1 MIGYIIRRIA
11 YGFLILLG
19 VNALTFALF
28 FAVNTPDDMARLAI
42 GGRYVTPE
50 AIENWK
56 IAHGY
61 DLPLVYNEDAQGIEK
76 ITKTVFYTRSA
87 PLLTGDLGLSDAGRS
102 INREIAE
109 RVGLR
114 MNTWKSSKMAA
125 IAERV
130 GPSLAL
136 AVPTFV
142 LGVFVML
149 VFSLMVVLVRRTKL
163 EWAAVAFAVTV
174 MSVSSLFYIILGQW
188 LLAKTLRLV
197 PVSGFMDGWHMA
209 VFLILPVAIGIFSR
223 LGSDTLLYRAM
234 FLEEVGKDYV
244 RTARAKGAS
253 HARVMFVH
261 VLRNAMLPI
270 LTSTLAVFP
279 MLFMGSLIMESFFG
293 IPGLGSYTIDAINAQ
308 DFSIVRAMVFL
319 GTAAY
324 VLGLLLT
331 DIAYTIADPRIRLK

>member
-1 MIGYIIRRIA
+1 MIGYILRRIA

-42 GGRYVTPE
+42 GGRYVTSE

-56 IAHGY
+56 TAHGY
-61 DLPLVYNEDAQGIEK
+61 DLPLVYNDEAQGIEK

-102 INREIAE
+102 INRE
-109 RVGLR
+109 
-114 MNTWKSSKMAA
+114 

-188 LLAKTLRLV
+188 LFAKTLRLV
-197 PVSGFMDGWHMA
+197 PVSGFMDGWRMA

-244 RTARAKGAS
+244 RTARAKGGV
-253 HARVMFVH
+253 ARPRH
-261 VLRNAMLPI
+261 VRACAQKRYAADFDEYRGSVSDAFHGKPHHGE
-270 LTSTLAVFP
+270 
-279 MLFMGSLIMESFFG
+279 LFRHSGAGLIHDRCHQRAGLFHCPRHGFFG
-293 IPGLGSYTIDAINAQ
+293 YRGLCAG
-308 DFSIVRAMVFL
+308 
-319 GTAAY
+319 AA
-324 VLGLLLT
+324 VDGHCLH
-331 DIAYTIADPRIRLK
+331 DCRSAHSVEIRHV